1 MGRNGF
7 RGGLLWKW
15 TRGRS
20 FVMDNWKWLWWKLC
34 FSLNSLVL
42 PLNWS
47 ISDRKCS
54 PETPKN
60 QFREA
65 SSSFPRVP
73 IVTTEISHSNFTL
86 NIIIKHLFNQK
97 MWQST
102 RKGLKLS
109 PRLPPHNQY
118 TNKFPHMHWNSP
130 HPKPNECEKWK
141 VCVVCSSKRIK
152 NSMKCK
158 PQSVMRVKFAVCSQM
173 I

>member
-1 MGRNGF
+1 MCWIIGSDFDEN
-7 RGGLLWKW
+7 
-15 TRGRS
+15 
-20 FVMDNWKWLWWKLC
+20 FVFDLFPLV
-34 FSLNSLVL
+34 SRLILSSLV
-42 PLNWS
+42 S
-47 ISDRKCS
+47 RTQRCS
-54 PETPKN
+54 LETPKN
-60 QFREA
+60 QFRQA
-65 SSSFPRVP
+65 SSSFPGAP
-73 IVTTEISHSNFTL
+73 IVTTEIIHSNFTL

-102 RKGLKLS
+102 RKGSKFS

-118 TNKFPHMHWNSP
+118 TNNFPHMHWNSP

-141 VCVVCSSKRIK
+141 LCVVCSSKRIK